1 MTRIRSSAAYRIAV
15 AYAAILAWTVLL
27 LGAAVYVSTDRELRR
42 LGDAELASE
51 LRRLSRQ
58 TDLRGLLREIGPAAG
73 QEGEGA
79 FRYALFNGAGRRIG
93 GGLALD
99 QPPSG
104 FATLLTQ
111 GNAGEVASIRVG
123 VTDVAAGHRLV
134 VARGEDGFDVVRRRI
149 VAICLAAL
157 AVVLLSSVL
166 GGLLLG
172 RYLRYRL
179 HPISATAHAIV
190 TGNIEWRVP
199 VGAGRDEFDKAA
211 VAVNLM
217 LDRIAGL
224 MDNLRQVSSDI
235 AHDLRKPLM
244 RLLLQADRLGEV
256 EGAEQR
262 VIEMGDELLMLFAG
276 ILRIAEI
283 EGGGLERSFASL
295 DLSDLMNEVAE
306 SFAPALA
313 DSGQQFEWSVEPG
326 ISVIGSIELLAQLAA
341 NLLDNARIHT
351 PPGSRIRLV
360 LASTSSEV
368 RLMVEDDGPG
378 VPDADRDRLLQ
389 RFFRSEGS
397 RTTAGNGLGLSLA
410 AATAGA
416 HGGAI
421 AIEDAGPG
429 LRVVVT
435 FPKKGN

>member
-15 AYAAILAWTVLL
+15 AYAAILVWAVLL
-27 LGAAVYVSTDRELRR
+27 LGAAVYISTGRELRR
-42 LGDAELASE
+42 LGDAQLTSE
-51 LRRLSRQ
+51 LHRLTRQ
-58 TDLRGLLREIGPAAG
+58 TEVPALLRELALASDQADGK
-73 QEGEGA
+73 
-79 FRYALFNGAGRRIG
+79 FRYALFDSAGRRIA

-99 QPPSG
+99 HSQSG
-104 FATLLTQ
+104 FIVLPARGGKGEATR
-111 GNAGEVASIRVG
+111 IRADVS
-123 VTDVAAGHRLV
+123 DVAAGYRLV
-134 VARGEDGFDVVRRRI
+134 VAMDHDAFDVVGRRI
-149 VAICLAAL
+149 IEICLASL
-157 AVVLLSSVL
+157 VFVLFSSAL

-179 HPISATAHAIV
+179 HPISATADAIV

-199 VGAGRDEFDKAA
+199 VDTRHDEFDEAA

-256 EGAEQR
+256 EGAERR

-283 EGGGLERSFASL
+283 EGGGLERSFAPL
-295 DLSDLMNEVAE
+295 DLSNLMNELAE
-306 SFAPALA
+306 SFTPALA
-313 DSGQQFEWSVEPG
+313 DNGQQFDWSVEPG
-326 ISVIGSIELLAQLAA
+326 ISVIGSTELLAQLAA
-341 NLLDNARIHT
+341 NLLDNARVHT
-351 PPGSRIRLV
+351 PSGSRISLS
-360 LASTSSEV
+360 LASTSSDV
-368 RLMVEDDGPG
+368 RLVVEDNGPG
-378 VPDADRDRLLQ
+378 VPDADRDKLLQ

-410 AATAGA
+410 AATVGA
-416 HGGAI
+416 HGGI
-421 AIEDAGPG
+421 IRIEDASPG
-429 LRVVVT
+429 LRIVISL
-435 FPKKGN
+435 PKTAK